1 LIAASGMPF
10 LISLSLSRLKYREI
24 YRCVKPREWGTRV
37 LDRERIGGP
46 CSCACAVWLALW
58 PANNCAARSSSVV
71 VVAAVLYLWK
81 QQEDGQGQRMGRSS
95 RAKDSPCVRAHGMV
109 LRRNVRA
116 FFGGLGT
123 TRRRGVRAPGDLV
136 ALPGSTRFW
145 SSRCGSTSERKGL
158 ARRAGYGCKCNVMLS
173 TVATTSKAFRG
184 TACVYVAQHSTLT

>member
-1 LIAASGMPF
+1 VIIDHRVGHAFPN
-10 LISLSLSRLKYREI
+10 LSLSRLKYREI

-95 RAKDSPCVRAHGMV
+95 RAKDSPRVRAHGMV

-123 TRRRGVRAPGDLV
+123 TRRRGVRAPGTWWPGLV
-136 ALPGSTRFW
+136 HVFGPHDVA
-145 SSRCGSTSERKGL
+145 
-158 ARRAGYGCKCNVMLS
+158 ARRNVRALQDGLDMAVNVM
-173 TVATTSKAFRG
+173 
-184 TACVYVAQHSTLT
+184 